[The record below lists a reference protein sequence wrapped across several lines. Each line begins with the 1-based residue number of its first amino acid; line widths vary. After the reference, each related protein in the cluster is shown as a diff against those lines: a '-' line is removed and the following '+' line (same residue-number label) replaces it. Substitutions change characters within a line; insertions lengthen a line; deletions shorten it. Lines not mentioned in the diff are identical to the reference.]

1 MSITTK
7 TLAVYQLDR
16 APAWLQHHSDGT
28 DLRQQKLEN
37 SIVRVI
43 REGGL
48 KCIALSASI
57 LPEDG
62 SAATCVSAI
71 SQAFAEG
78 REHLRD
84 WQAVAA
90 RMFPRR
96 LELLCQIPQPNK
108 LTLGGFFNNMSNF

>member
-96 LELLCQIPQPNK
+96 LELLCQIPQPNE